1 MLKSLKIKN
10 IALIEDLEVSFEKGL
25 NILSGETGAGKSI
38 IIDSV
43 EFVLG
48 KRADKSLIRY
58 GCEKAEVTAEF
69 YVENNT
75 ALFAIMDDF
84 GIERED
90 TLLISRIMTADSN
103 VCRVNGV
110 KITLGM
116 LKNLTSALA
125 DIYGQHETA
134 ELLDEKKHLAML
146 DSFMPEVLAPYK
158 AEVLN
163 LYNERKALKRELAA
177 YGSSKELAKN
187 LDIIEYQIKEIN
199 DAKLEDGEEE
209 KLSALRSKLNNAE
222 SFISALSETEFL
234 LAGFENEYN
243 AYTSVSAA
251 LQNLN
256 KISFMDGDCAAIA
269 ERLENVK
276 IELSD
281 IASEVSSIAQNS
293 EFDEGLARVTEE
305 RWELIKSLKRKY
317 GTSIAEILSYGEKL
331 TQDFDFYN
339 NSEERV
345 AQLESKLEDNNI
357 KLYNA
362 CCKLTEAR
370 KEQSKLLANKLL
382 AELDDVGMKNVV
394 FETAFNN
401 YDIENR
407 PEYSSNGL
415 DEAVF
420 YISINKGQPLKSL
433 AKTISGGEMSRFM
446 LCFKTITA
454 EVYGVNTMIFD
465 EIDTGISG
473 VAAEKVAQKM
483 FKIAKNAQVL
493 AVTHIAQI
501 AAMADSHY
509 LISKNSDEN
518 NTFTLITKLDE
529 QQENLELA
537 RLISGSS
544 SQIAIAHATEMKL
557 SANFFKTN

>member
-158 AEVLN
+158 AEVLS
-163 LYNERKALKRELAA
+163 LYNERKAFKRELAA

-243 AYTSVSAA
+243 AYTSISAA

-317 GTSIAEILSYGEKL
+317 GTSIAEILRYGEKL

-394 FETAFNN
+394 FETVFNN

-420 YISINKGQPLKSL
+420 YISINKGQPLKPL

-557 SANFFKTN
+557 SANVFKTN

>member
-394 FETAFNN
+394 FETAFNS

>member
-134 ELLDEKKHLAML
+134 ELLDEKRHLAML